1 MRKKIELLILLLLIA
16 GLFMLNRNLEKQV
29 ASDRIT
35 VKENVVVIDAGHGG
49 ADPGKVGIGDI
60 LEKDINLQIAKKVK
74 KLLEKKN
81 IQVIMTREDDTMF
94 TKEDG
99 TGTKASDMKA
109 RVSLI
114 NETAPELAVSI
125 HQNSYGDP
133 KVWGA
138 QVFYYENSTEGEK
151 AAQIMQNALLSC
163 DKDNKRQAKANDT
176 YYLLKRTEIPTIIVE
191 CGFLTNPQES
201 EKLCDETY
209 QQTLAE
215 AVCKGILDYLGK
227 Q

>member
-94 TKEDG
+94 TGEDG

>member
-1 MRKKIELLILLLLIA
+1 MQKKIELLILLLLIA
-16 GLFMLNRNLEKQV
+16 GLSVLNKNLEKQV
-29 ASDRIT
+29 TSDKIT

-60 LEKDINLQIAKKVK
+60 LEKDINLKIARKVE
-74 KLLEKKN
+74 KLLEKKR
-81 IQVIMTREDDTMF
+81 IQVIMTREDDTML
-94 TKEDG
+94 TGEG
-99 TGTKASDMKA
+99 SAGTKAADMKA
-109 RVSLI
+109 RVSII
-114 NETAPELAVSI
+114 NETAPKLAVSI
-125 HQNSYGDP
+125 NQNSYEDP
-133 KVWGA
+133 EVWGA
-138 QVFYYENSTEGEK
+138 QVFYYENSSEGER
-151 AAQIMQNALLSC
+151 AAQIMQSALLSC
-163 DKDNKRQAKANDT
+163 NEDNKRQAKANNT

-215 AVCKGILDYLGK
+215 AICKGILEYLGK